1 MNSDLGAEPLQ
12 SEALAGLLDA
22 IQTAQLIRR
31 ADEQSAGRDT
41 EAYWFKHAL
50 VQDTAYASLM
60 RHDRKRLHR
69 LVAEALE
76 RAYPERPEELA
87 PRLAEHFGEAGETA
101 RALHY
106 FERAAEN
113 AAAHYANREALA
125 FYSKA
130 LDAAE
135 ELQTD
140 TRDSLY
146 RARGVVYERIGMFDQ
161 ARADLERA
169 WQIAHEEGDAL
180 AEWQS
185 LMDLGF
191 AWTARDY
198 TRAGVYFE
206 RALDLARTRDDPM
219 LVAHTLNRV
228 GNWYVNTDGSM
239 RSLSY
244 HYEALEMFESL
255 GDKQGVAQ
263 THDLLSMAYYVGADY
278 QSGQEHADQALAL
291 FETLGDRWASVNTR
305 VVSYLKRALLQGNT
319 LPVTQRTPIG
329 ADERVQTLTELR
341 QLGWRAGEAF
351 ALLVLG
357 EGEAARGEYGRGLA
371 MQQAAFQVA
380 RDINHHQWMA
390 GAMVVYGAVYIEV
403 LNFELAVPY
412 LEQALMLARELGS
425 VHWTRNSSGFLGSAL
440 VALNELDRAAEI
452 LEVTTL
458 PHFPVQTLGQ
468 RQVWAARM
476 ELALARRDPS
486 QALAALQTLLQG
498 ISHLTP
504 AMVIPRLW
512 ILYARARMQMG
523 DPASLATAEELL
535 RAARTE
541 ARDTVQP
548 GWEWRSAACL
558 AQLYRKQERRAE
570 ATQEASAAQAIVARL
585 ADTID
590 DAGVRETFNARA
602 KELIW
607 DT

>member
-1 MNSDLGAEPLQ
+1 MNPDIRTEPRQSD
-12 SEALAGLLDA
+12 ALADLLVA

-31 ADEQSAGRDT
+31 ADEQSTGRDT

-87 PRLAEHFGEAGETA
+87 PRLAEHFSKAGETA

-106 FERAAEN
+106 LERAAEN

-125 FYSKA
+125 FYSQA
-130 LDAAE
+130 VDAAE
-135 ELQTD
+135 ALQTD
-140 TRDSLY
+140 TRDSLH

-169 WQIAHEEGDAL
+169 WKIAQEEGDAL

-198 TRAGVYFE
+198 TRAGEYFE
-206 RALDLARTRDDPM
+206 RALDLARTRDDPL

-228 GNWYVNTDGSM
+228 GNWYVNTDGSL

-244 HYEALEMFESL
+244 HYEALKMFEDL

-263 THDLLSMAYYVGADY
+263 THDLLSMAYFVGADY
-278 QSGQEHADQALAL
+278 QSAQEHAETALAL

-319 LPVTQRTPIG
+319 LPITQRTPIG
-329 ADERVQTLTELR
+329 ADERVQTLTELQ

-351 ALLVLG
+351 ALFVLG
-357 EGEAARGEYGRGLA
+357 EGEAVRGEYGRSLA
-371 MQQAAFQVA
+371 MQQAAFRVA
-380 RDINHHQWMA
+380 REINHRQWMA
-390 GAMVVYGAVYIEV
+390 GALVLHGAVYIQV

-412 LEQALMLARELGS
+412 LEQALALARELGS
-425 VHWTRNSSGFLGSAL
+425 VHWTRNGSGFLGSAL

-458 PHFPVQTLGQ
+458 PHFPVQTLAQ

-476 ELALARRDPS
+476 ELALARRDLP
-486 QALAALQTLLQG
+486 QALAALQTLLQDTT
-498 ISHLTP
+498 HLTP
-504 AMVIPRLW
+504 ATVIPRLW
-512 ILYARARMQMG
+512 ILHARALLQMG
-523 DPASLATAEELL
+523 DPASLSTAEELL

-541 ARDTVQP
+541 ARDTFQP

-570 ATQEASAAQAIVARL
+570 ATQEANAAYAIAARL
-585 ADTID
+585 AETID
-590 DAGVRETFNARA
+590 DAQARA
-602 KELIW
+602 TFVARAQELIW